1 MKIFIITKNGQPEH
15 VTFCAREA
23 DEQFDQA
30 VEDGDTGTTSLMAVA
45 TSFSNTGILRRE
57 KHAV

>member
-1 MKIFIITKNGQPEH
+1 MKIFIITKNGQTEH

-45 TSFSNTGILRRE
+45 TSFSNTSILRRE
-57 KHAV
+57 KHVA